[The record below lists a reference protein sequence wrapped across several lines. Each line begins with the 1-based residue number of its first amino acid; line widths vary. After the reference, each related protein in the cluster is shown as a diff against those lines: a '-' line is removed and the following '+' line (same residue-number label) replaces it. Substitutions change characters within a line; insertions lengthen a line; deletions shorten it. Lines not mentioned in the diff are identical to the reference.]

1 MILLYIDI
9 AAAAVVVV
17 YHRTDQP
24 GSDGGVEIEN
34 VKRVETEFQ
43 RVVVVVVVTIS
54 IINNREK
61 ERERRKRGNE

>member
-1 MILLYIDI
+1 M
-9 AAAAVVVV
+9 VVV

-61 ERERRKRGNE
+61 ERERKKERE